1 MKLSLGWLQE
11 LQKITKPK
19 EEPQRTYTPEKDL
32 NKILSFMEQ
41 NFVKEPAEEPP
52 PTVSETA
59 EEGEQPNASE
69 N

>member
-41 NFVKEPAEEPP
+41 NFVKEPVEEPP
-52 PTVSETA
+52 TASESA
-59 EEGEQPNASE
+59 EEGVQPNASE